1 MFGDLSSEN
10 SNAEPRTNHFDC
22 VLSTTALYHHMQVL
36 KEKNRYCNQQ
46 AAQNEE
52 AETDLIS
59 NVESENIVSREE
71 SDYPRMQSILS
82 TNAHVQD
89 EDNASRFKRLPRTLL
104 LQLDNCGSENKNRY
118 VFAYLSLLV
127 ARGVFDTVQ
136 LGFLMVGHTH
146 EDIDALF
153 SRFSE
158 KIRKQAVFTFPH
170 LMKIFNECVSM
181 HPTPF
186 LLQKVADFKGFVK
199 GCLHDGADSL
209 VGH

>member
-1 MFGDLSSEN
+1 MYIKKPSVEN
-10 SNAEPRTNHFDC
+10 EDAEMMSLITNVDTEN
-22 VLSTTALYHHMQVL
+22 VIPSTAH
-36 KEKNRYCNQQ
+36 
-46 AAQNEE
+46 A
-52 AETDLIS
+52 
-59 NVESENIVSREE
+59 
-71 SDYPRMQSILS
+71 
-82 TNAHVQD
+82 NAHVQD
-89 EDNASRFKRLPRTLL
+89 KKNASSLNASTMYKRLPRTLL

-118 VFAYLSLLV
+118 VFAYLSLSV
-127 ARGVFDTVQ
+127 ARGVFDIVQ

-158 KIRKQAVFTFPH
+158 KLRKQAIFTFPH

-181 HPTPF
+181 HPAPF

-209 VGH
+209 VGHSKPLQFRFYLNDGVPLMQYKLHPKNVDWLPKNWYRVVEEK